1 MFTME
6 IVRATQKT
14 LAVILAG
21 GRGQRLMDLTR
32 DQAKPGLD
40 FGGKFKII
48 DFTLSNCVN
57 SGVRRVLVLT
67 QYNSH
72 QLLEH
77 LQLGWTF
84 LPAKL
89 GEFVHVLPA
98 EQNHAGDLW
107 YAGTADAVYQNL
119 QDLKARGPEH
129 ILILAG
135 DHVYKMDY
143 RLFLEDHVYREAD
156 ATVACLEVPREQA
169 TGFGVASVD
178 DQDRIV
184 GWIEKPEDPPGI
196 PDKPHLA
203 FASMGIYLF
212 RAEFLYE
219 ILQRDAEEPTS
230 SHDFGKDVIP
240 YLVEQGTRI
249 YAHRFTRSCIPNLD
263 KPPYWRDV
271 GTLDAYWEASMDLTA
286 VDPALNLYD
295 TAWPVLTHQ
304 EQLPPAKFV
313 HSGPHRNGMAIASVV
328 SGGCIVSGAMVYN
341 SLLSSRVR
349 AHSHAHIQDS
359 VILPDVDIARH
370 ARLRRCIVARG
381 CCIPEGLVVGE
392 DPVLDAQRFH
402 RTPGGVTLI
411 SQRMLDRLA
420 L

>member
-1 MFTME
+1 MSTME

-40 FGGKFKII
+40 FGGKYKII

-57 SGVRRVLVLT
+57 SGFRRVLVLT

-98 EQNHAGDLW
+98 DQNTAGDLW

-119 QDLKARGPEH
+119 DDIQSRGPEH
-129 ILILAG
+129 VLVLAG

-143 RLFLEDHVYREAD
+143 RLFLEDHIYREAD
-156 ATVACLEVPREQA
+156 ATVACLEVPRESA
-169 TGFGVASVD
+169 TGFGVVSVD
-178 DQDRIV
+178 EDDRIV
-184 GWIEKPEDPPGI
+184 DWIEKPPEPPGL
-196 PDKPHLA
+196 PGNPGTA

-212 RAEFLYE
+212 RADFLYE
-219 ILQRDAEEPTS
+219 ELRRDAQDPAS

-240 YLVEQGTRI
+240 GMLGRARVQ
-249 YAHRFTRSCIPNLD
+249 AHRFARSCIANLD
-263 KPPYWRDV
+263 KSPYWRDV
-271 GTLDAYWEASMDLTA
+271 GTVDAYWEASMDLTI

-295 TAWPVLTHQ
+295 LAWPVMTHQ

-328 SGGCIVSGAMVYN
+328 SGGCIVSGAMVFH
-341 SLLSSRVR
+341 SLLSSRARV
-349 AHSHAHIQDS
+349 HSHAQLQEC
-359 VILPDVDIARH
+359 VALPEVDIGHH
-370 ARLRRCIVARG
+370 ARLRRCVVARG
-381 CCIPEGLVVGE
+381 CRVPPGLVVGE
-392 DPVLDAQRFH
+392 DPALDGQRFH
-402 RTPGGVTLI
+402 RSPGGVTLI
-411 SQRMLDRLA
+411 SQRMIDRLG
-420 L
+420 